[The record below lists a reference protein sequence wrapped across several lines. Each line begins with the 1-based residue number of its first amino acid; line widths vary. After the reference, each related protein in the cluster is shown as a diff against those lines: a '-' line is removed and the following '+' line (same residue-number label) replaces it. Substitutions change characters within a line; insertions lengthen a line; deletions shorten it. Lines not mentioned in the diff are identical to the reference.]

1 MNEETIFATA
11 LEKSPDERRRFL
23 EEACAGNAE
32 LRASVEALL
41 AASDGAGQFLEKPPA
56 DLAPTLNISSD
67 GTHDEHEAWPP
78 DALPELA
85 PCVKPDRIGLLDEY
99 EVIEVVGRGG
109 MATVLRAF
117 DTKLSRVVAVKVMA
131 RELAANPHA
140 VKRFL
145 REAKA
150 AANVVHE
157 NVVTIHS
164 INDKHRPPYLVM
176 EFVAG
181 QTLQQKI
188 EKQGALDVLS
198 ILGIATQTAAG
209 LAAAHKL
216 GLIHRDVKPGNILL
230 EGSGERVKITDFGL
244 ARTADDAEVTRAGM
258 IAGTPQFMSPEQA
271 RGEALDARSDLFSLG
286 SVMYSMCTGQAAFR
300 AENTMGVLRRVC
312 EQTPTAVR
320 QLNPQIPPWLE
331 AIVEKLLAK
340 EPSQRFASAAELHQL
355 LSECLAHMQHPA
367 TQRLPTSLATHH
379 RYLASRKTKRI
390 AVGVIGA
397 GIVAAALA
405 VWRPWEAEPQTI
417 PQPVNPS
424 PMVVNPPSPEPPK
437 NALDEEAELN
447 LELNNIFREL
457 RALERRSPAPS
468 TD

>member
-1 MNEETIFATA
+1 
-11 LEKSPDERRRFL
+11 
-23 EEACAGNAE
+23 
-32 LRASVEALL
+32 
-41 AASDGAGQFLEKPPA
+41 
-56 DLAPTLNISSD
+56 
-67 GTHDEHEAWPP
+67 
-78 DALPELA
+78 
-85 PCVKPDRIGLLDEY
+85 
-99 EVIEVVGRGG
+99 
-109 MATVLRAF
+109 
-117 DTKLSRVVAVKVMA
+117 MA

-145 REAKA
+145 REAKS

-198 ILGIATQTAAG
+198 ILRIATQTAAG

-230 EGSGERVKITDFGL
+230 EGTGERVKITDFGL

-271 RGEALDARSDLFSLG
+271 RGEAIDARSDLFSLG

-312 EQTPTAVR
+312 EETPLPVR
-320 QLNPQIPPWLE
+320 QLNPQILSWLE

-340 EPSQRFASAAELHQL
+340 EPNKRFASAAELHQL
-355 LSECLAHMQHPA
+355 LSECLAHVQNPA
-367 TQRLPTSLATHH
+367 THPLPAALAAHQRYRTS
-379 RYLASRKTKRI
+379 KPTKRI
-390 AVGVIGA
+390 AVGVIGV

-417 PQPVNPS
+417 PQPVNP
-424 PMVVNPPSPEPPK
+424 PVVVNPPSPEPPQSK
-437 NALDEEAELN
+437 LDEEAELN
-447 LELNNIFREL
+447 LELNDIFREL
-457 RALERRSPAPS
+457 RALERRAPAPS
-468 TD
+468 MD